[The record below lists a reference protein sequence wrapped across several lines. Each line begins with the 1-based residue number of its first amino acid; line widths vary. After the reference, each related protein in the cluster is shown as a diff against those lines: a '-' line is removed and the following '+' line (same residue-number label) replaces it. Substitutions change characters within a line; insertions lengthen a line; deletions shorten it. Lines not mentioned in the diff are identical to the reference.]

1 MPKTRVLSG
10 SLFSRSSMIPA
21 ACVATMLFGGVTLAT
36 TLQNPP
42 ESAPATPSAAP
53 QNAPSSAPQ
62 DPAQNPPPARP
73 AATPAPASQATP
85 PATTPPAEPAP
96 TPPVTEV
103 VPARPAGDPNKQTTP
118 PSKFR
123 REVDGMVR
131 LSFKDQS
138 INEFVPYIQEWTGKA
153 VIISSST
160 AASSKVTVVS
170 DREYTKHEAL
180 DLVFTAF
187 RINKINVTEM
197 PDVIILSSA
206 SDATALPSNVIGA
219 EQDVLNLGE
228 EGVFVTK
235 VFKIKHS
242 KATDIYDRLQ
252 ESLPPDGA
260 RLTADANANVL
271 ILEADIGFAKKV
283 QLLIN
288 HLDVPPS
295 TPVRTETFKIRY
307 QDAGLVRDMIY
318 DLFEGS
324 GGSGGG
330 RTTNRNAQQQN
341 QRGGRPGQ
349 PGGAPQTGGGIIGT
363 SEQLVVTVLPALN
376 QITVRAE
383 PPIVEEIR
391 HLLLTAWDLPPNQNG
406 SPIRTYELQYADPIK
421 MVDTL
426 SLLLESGG
434 GQTRAGSNRAAAG
447 GRSPFQGGGG
457 EGGADVSVSNIFRF
471 EPVPDTKK
479 LVVISKTPENFA
491 WLDEI
496 IKQLDTELD
505 LGLPR
510 NVPLKYASAFE
521 VADILNVLLA
531 ETGVSGGNIARP
543 SEELTGID
551 FEQAGGGSTGTTGTG
566 GATDAPGGGTT
577 GGTLPWQNAGRG
589 NTNATQSEP
598 SAIVGKTR
606 IVPNAQQNSL
616 LVLAPP
622 QIESSVLRI
631 IEDLDRPGRQ
641 VMITAIIAEVTLGDG
656 FSWGLRVGN
665 NLVPLN
671 GSENS
676 VGGEVNLD
684 LAKGNGDGGGGSNFA
699 SPWFDV
705 SLLTVGTD
713 VQFLLQAL
721 KSTNNVR
728 ILQEPRVFTS
738 DNAEA
743 KFFAGQ
749 DVSFQTGETTGGST
763 GGGTTSS
770 FEDRPVGIGLNVRPR
785 ITKDRNVFMNIEIL
799 LSNLNLA
806 VPQFNNNPVVERRQT
821 NTKITVKNGQT
832 VVISGIRR
840 EDETSIKRAIPF
852 LGEIPIGDIFFSSTE
867 KKKNVAEL
875 VMFVTPVVVENP
887 EENDSNYNAEERN
900 RLRMLKEPLDDLGS
914 KVQDK
919 PFFEGLRTPGFDTRP
934 EPVPAP
940 SGSAPPSVAPTNPP
954 PTPPSTPPAQPGTSG
969 A

>member
-21 ACVATMLFGGVTLAT
+21 ACIATMLFGGVTLAT

-42 ESAPATPSAAP
+42 ETAPATPSAAP
-53 QNAPSSAPQ
+53 QDA
-62 DPAQNPPPARP
+62 PPARP
-73 AATPAPASQATP
+73 AATPAPESQATP
-85 PATTPPAEPAP
+85 PATTPPTAPATATAP

-103 VPARPAGDPNKQTTP
+103 VPSKPNADGSKQTTP

-123 REVDGMVR
+123 RDVPGMVR
-131 LSFKDQS
+131 LSFKDQKIS
-138 INEFVPYIQEWTGKA
+138 EFVPYIQEWTGKA
-153 VIISSST
+153 VIISSSA
-160 AASSKVTVVS
+160 AASASATVVS

-206 SDATALPSNVIGA
+206 ADATTLPSNVIGA
-219 EQDVLNLGE
+219 EQDVLGLGE

-271 ILEADIGFAKKV
+271 ILESDIGFAKKV

-324 GGSGGG
+324 GSSGGG
-330 RTTNRNAQQQN
+330 RTTNRNAQQQQN
-341 QRGGRPGQ
+341 QRGRQGQ

-391 HLLLTAWDLPPNQNG
+391 HLLETAWDLPPNKNG
-406 SPIRTYELQYADPIK
+406 SPIRTYDLQYADPIK

-447 GRSPFQGGGG
+447 GRTPFQGGGG

-531 ETGVSGGNIARP
+531 ETGVSGGSIERP

-551 FEQAGGGSTGTTGTG
+551 FAQAGGGTGGTTGTE
-566 GATDAPGGGTT
+566 GATDTQGGGT

-676 VGGEVNLD
+676 VGGEVSLD
-684 LAKGNGDGGGGSNFA
+684 LTKGNGDGTGGSNFA

-749 DVSFQTGETTGGST
+749 DVSFQTGQTTGGNT

-821 NTKITVKNGQT
+821 NTRVTVRNGQT

-867 KKKNVAEL
+867 KKKNIAEL

-887 EENDSNYNAEERN
+887 EENDTNYNAEERN
-900 RLRMLKEPLDDLGS
+900 RLRMLKEPLDDIGE

-919 PFFEGLRTPGFDTRP
+919 AFFEGLRTPGFDTRP

-940 SGSAPPSVAPTNPP
+940 SGSAPGPVVPVTNPQ
-954 PTPPSTPPAQPGTSG
+954 TPPSQQ
-969 A
+969 